1 MNTENNPKNEFT
13 EFTELNMSESSTVKK
28 EEKSEPAFWQSVLV
42 GGVPGLLIG
51 ASGALSIKEAIARTE
66 GGDGT
71 DQKDQDLHHQG
82 PQDAIKVA
90 HSVSD
95 DMSFAEAFAAAR
107 AEVGPGGA
115 FVWHGNVYGTYR
127 VDDPD
132 WQNMS
137 NEDRIEYSQHVMSQV
152 HPTHY
157 TATENEPSIEP
168 VSNSGTET
176 APVGDDGNG
185 DDGVEIHI
193 VGIDQGT
200 TQEGTVWTAGYG
212 SYDNHLAVFIDSD
225 GDGEVDTV
233 QIDLNDNN
241 HLDEGEQFNAQE
253 LDLTTEQMA
262 AEVAIDNLT
271 PEDIIYT
278 DTPDYTNDADTGSY
292 V

>member
-13 EFTELNMSESSTVKK
+13 EFTELNMSESSNVKK

-51 ASGALSIKEAIARTE
+51 FSTSQAIGDIKAGTITE
-66 GGDGT
+66 ITKPEDE
-71 DQKDQDLHHQG
+71 DL
-82 PQDAIKVA
+82 AIKVA

-127 VDDPD
+127 VDDPE

-137 NEDRIEYSQHVMSQV
+137 DEARTEFSHDVMSQV
-152 HPTHY
+152 HPTPY
-157 TATENEPSIEP
+157 TPT
-168 VSNSGTET
+168 GTEPPIVP
-176 APVGDDGNG
+176 ANHGGESVDHGGENNG
-185 DDGVEIHI
+185 DDVDIHI
-193 VGIDQGT
+193 VGVEQGIAEDGT
-200 TQEGTVWTAGYG
+200 LVTIGYGTVDGHNA
-212 SYDNHLAVFIDSD
+212 NFVDSD

-233 QIDLNDNN
+233 LIDANDNGSV
-241 HLDEGEQFNAQE
+241 DQGESINAHGSG
-253 LDLTTEQMA
+253 LTIEQMA
-262 AEVAIDNLT
+262 EAASVNAVTT
-271 PEDIIYT
+271 PEEVIYGGT
-278 DTPDYTNDADTGSY
+278 PDYANDDCMPDYTNDADTGSY